1 MNDSWFDLPT
11 FIKFAR
17 SQGMS
22 LDEGTYLRNE
32 ILQSRVERKFI
43 SARRK
48 REALE
53 YKRRRRILK
62 AKKGSRAER
71 KNLSAR

>member
-32 ILQSRVERKFI
+32 ILQSRVERRII
-43 SARRK
+43 SARN
-48 REALE
+48 
-53 YKRRRRILK
+53 
-62 AKKGSRAER
+62 AKP
-71 KNLSAR
+71 